1 MDYQKL
7 DRYNLGIRSE
17 YCIQVCR
24 VVKKESNGLEE
35 KSVD

>member
-7 DRYNLGIRSE
+7 DCYNLG
-17 YCIQVCR
+17 YCIQACR
-24 VVKKESNGLEE
+24 VIKKESSGLEE